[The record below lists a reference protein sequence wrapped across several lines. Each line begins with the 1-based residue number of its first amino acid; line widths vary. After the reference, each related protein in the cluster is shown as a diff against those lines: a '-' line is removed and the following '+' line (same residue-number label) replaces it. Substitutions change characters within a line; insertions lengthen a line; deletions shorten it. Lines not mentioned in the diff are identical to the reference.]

1 MGQHQIYHQMGQQQ
15 NNLDDFSPKHF
26 NNNSNLVNNNISNN
40 KVSSSQ
46 VSDEWG
52 GHLVGLEMGLG
63 TLVLSSNACEETS
76 GLPNR
81 SELG

>member
-15 NNLDDFSPKHF
+15 QQHVTSNNLDDFSLKHF

-46 VSDEWG
+46 VREDSGD
-52 GHLVGLEMGLG
+52 HLVCKKIG
-63 TLVLSSNACEETS
+63 TKK
-76 GLPNR
+76 
-81 SELG
+81 